1 MTASRA
7 SHSRSRRFPERAKR
21 GRRAGGLR
29 GWSMKRIG
37 LIAAVSTYQRPS
49 AKWAN
54 GDPAPGV
61 RQWSWARSWWF
72 EDRLLRCSRG
82 GHLRFPEY
90 GAYLYRPGAGVTI
103 RGTQDQGLADSL
115 LSHQHRNGKIGE
127 HRAQGQGP
135 SLNGQALARGAFIE
149 ILAGSMRTSYP
160 GHGLRLTRAVPRPSG
175 T

>member
-1 MTASRA
+1 
-7 SHSRSRRFPERAKR
+7 
-21 GRRAGGLR
+21 
-29 GWSMKRIG
+29 MKRIG

-103 RGTQDQGLADSL
+103 RGTQDQGLGDSL

-135 SLNGQALARGAFIE
+135 SLNGQALARQRIE
-149 ILAGSMRTSYP
+149 
-160 GHGLRLTRAVPRPSG
+160 
-175 T
+175 

>member
-7 SHSRSRRFPERAKR
+7 SHSRSRRFPERAKS
-21 GRRAGGLR
+21 GRTSGLVDEADR
-29 GWSMKRIG
+29 VDRSREH
-37 LIAAVSTYQRPS
+37 L
-49 AKWAN
+49 
-54 GDPAPGV
+54 PAP
-61 RQWSWARSWWF
+61 
-72 EDRLLRCSRG
+72 LRKMGKRRPGSRG
-82 GHLRFPEY
+82 ETMELGAILVVRRSPPAVQPRGHLRFPEY

-103 RGTQDQGLADSL
+103 RGTQVQGLADSL

-175 T
+175 